1 MIIEIVGIDGSGK
14 TSLANYIVENITL
27 ENEEIVFLNPFEK
40 RECIDEIEQV
50 ANQFNKTKYGLFSDR
65 LINYL
70 WIDDLLNNY
79 INIILPIIQSNK
91 SIIFDRYLLSAR
103 IYSKLTTN
111 YSMDVIYDYLD
122 KHLPRPNVYI
132 FLSLPVEI
140 ALQRIYQRGKPLA
153 FYESEEYLNK
163 INMYYNNYF
172 KNKESIIHEK
182 IIYLDASKPIDK
194 IGKEAIENIIKL
206 LNKKQETQ

>member
-27 ENEEIVFLNPFEK
+27 ENEGFVFLNPFEK

-50 ANQFNKTKYGLFSDR
+50 ANQFNKTKYELFSDR

-111 YSMDVIYDYLD
+111 YSMDMIYDYLD

-132 FLSLPVEI
+132 FLNLPVEI

-153 FYESEEYLNK
+153 FYESKQYLNK
-163 INMYYNNYF
+163 INIYYNNYF
-172 KNKESIIHEK
+172 KNKESIINEK